1 MSKLS
6 VDEVGRELPS
16 GFSAS
21 VIMEQS
27 PSDSPWADDKW
38 EALGVTAGP
47 TGNHKPAMTL
57 VYEEEGVRRF
67 LNSGFTLRLHVD
79 ECESYYHNLMAP
91 TPRCY
96 IVADPDENG
105 VPIPVL
111 ISLSFDEAH
120 AYLEGEQIVYAVD
133 IPAEMYRWC
142 EAFVLQHYIPEKKL
156 KRKLKDWKGP
166 ANGDQTH
173 A

>member
-6 VDEVGRELPS
+6 VDEVGMDLPS

-38 EALGVTAGP
+38 EAIGVTAGS
-47 TGNHKPAMTL
+47 TGGPEPDVTL
-57 VYEEEGVRRF
+57 VYKEKGVQRF
-67 LNSGFTLRLHVD
+67 LHSGFALHLHVD
-79 ECESYYHNLMAP
+79 ECESYYHNLMSP

-96 IVADPDENG
+96 VVADPDENG

-120 AYLEGEQIVYAVD
+120 AYLEGEEIVYAVD
-133 IPAEMYRWC
+133 IPAEIYRWC
-142 EAFVLQHYIPEKKL
+142 EAFVLQHYVPEKKL
-156 KRKLKDWKGP
+156 KRKLKDWKASEG
-166 ANGDQTH
+166 GDQTH
-173 A
+173 G

>member
-6 VDEVGRELPS
+6 VDEVGKNLPS

-38 EALGVTAGP
+38 EAIGVTAGSADGSQP
-47 TGNHKPAMTL
+47 DVTL
-57 VYEEEGVRRF
+57 IYKEQGVQRF

-79 ECESYYHNLMAP
+79 ECESYYHNLMSP

-105 VPIPVL
+105 VPTPVL

-120 AYLEGEQIVYAVD
+120 AYLEGEAIVYAVD
-133 IPAEMYRWC
+133 IPAEIYRWC
-142 EAFVLQHYIPEKKL
+142 EAFVLQHYVPEKKL
-156 KRKLKDWKGP
+156 KRKLKDWK
-166 ANGDQTH
+166 ASENGDQTH